1 MWFTKKSNT
10 QKSNPQPEPIA
21 PSATPEAA
29 PTSNHAVDWLRA
41 NVSRISRDHVAPGD
55 IDIRAHLLDSGYVDS
70 ISAIELLAGIERQ
83 FAVRIDEMDI
93 VGRLCTIEALAREVD
108 VRASGVAR

>member
-1 MWFTKKSNT
+1 VVFQEK
-10 QKSNPQPEPIA
+10 EPA
-21 PSATPEAA
+21 TRTAESHTSKAESASAST
-29 PTSNHAVDWLRA
+29 VDWLRA
-41 NVSRISRDHVAPGD
+41 IISRISRDHVPLGD